1 MVIAKGTDGTHSW
14 VSGGGGGG
22 GGEGEETNK
31 GRLRGKGILD
41 VSWIGS
47 VKTVSKS

>member
-1 MVIAKGTDGTHSW
+1 MAHTAGCLGGG
-14 VSGGGGGG
+14 GGGGGG